1 LIEGFSPLLIV
12 RPAPWLAVVVVSIVL
27 LRRRKVTPGVR
38 LSFIVGGVLV
48 FGFLFAQTAAVG
60 LRAANPVAAVQDV
73 LARMIEQGPGDAGGS
88 ALMTVMPA
96 VILLLLLAVGWASN
110 KSICGWVCPFGLLQD
125 LFHRV
130 PLPKWRPPFR
140 LTNTVRVV
148 AFVALVV
155 GLGVA
160 GFDWVG
166 RVDPFSLFSLNPTPW
181 ALAFVAVLLI
191 AALFVYRP
199 WCRFLCPFGLVSW
212 LLEQGS
218 LLRPRIDREACK
230 ECKLCVQACPTS
242 AMADIYDEK
251 KLHADCFACGACIA
265 ACPQKDALQ
274 WRGK

>member
-1 LIEGFSPLLIV
+1 MIQGFSPLLIV
-12 RPAPWLAVVVVSIVL
+12 RPILWLAVVVVATIL

-48 FGFLFAQTAAVG
+48 FGFLFAQIASV
-60 LRAANPVAAVQDV
+60 NPVAALRAV
-73 LARMIEQGPGDAGGS
+73 LTLMFVGGPRGVGGS
-88 ALMTVMPA
+88 PMMTLLPA
-96 VILLLLLAVGWASN
+96 VVLLLLLGSGWVSN
-110 KSICGWVCPFGLLQD
+110 KAVCGWVCPFGLLQD

-130 PLPKWRPPFR
+130 PLTKWRPSFR
-140 LTNTVRVV
+140 LTNSVRVG

-155 GLGVA
+155 GLVAA
-160 GFDWVG
+160 GFDWIG
-166 RVDPFSLFSLNPTPW
+166 RVDPFSLFSLNLTPIV
-181 ALAFVAVLLI
+181 VASVVVLLI

-212 LLEQGS
+212 LLEQIS

-230 ECKLCVQACPTS
+230 ECKLCVRACPTS
-242 AMADIYDEK
+242 AMADIYEGK

-265 ACPQKDALQ
+265 ACPQKDALE